1 MQTSKNKPRL
11 QFPVAVERGGL
22 FDKAASFNGL
32 MSLHLRRNA
41 IAYVLLVA
49 CYLIFSA
56 NYLIGWNE
64 TPSLPFKMF
73 VIHKNDPVKTGDYV
87 AFRWHGGH
95 PFPDGSIFA
104 KRVVGIEGDSVERAG
119 SSFTVNGQPFVARD
133 FGQTGKALFPNP
145 LPEGAST
152 VPRDSYWVAGTH
164 EYSFDSR
171 YSQVGFIK
179 KEDVVGRAYP
189 LF

>member
-1 MQTSKNKPRL
+1 MQTSKSKLRL
-11 QFPVAVERGGL
+11 QYPVFEM
-22 FDKAASFNGL
+22 AASFSGL
-32 MSLHLRRNA
+32 MALHLRRHA
-41 IAYVLLVA
+41 IAYLLLVA
-49 CYLIFSA
+49 CHWLFSA
-56 NYLIGWNE
+56 NYAIGWNE
-64 TPSLPFKMF
+64 TPSLPFKVF
-73 VIHKNDPVKTGDYV
+73 IIHKNDPVKDGDYV

-95 PFPDGSIFA
+95 PFPSGSIFA
-104 KRVVGIEGDSVERAG
+104 KRVVGGEGDPVERAG
-119 SSFTVNGQPFVARD
+119 SSFTVNGQLFVAKD
-133 FGQTGKALFPNP
+133 YGQTGKALFPNP
-145 LPEGAST
+145 LPEGASR

>member
-1 MQTSKNKPRL
+1 MQTSGNKPWPRL
-11 QFPVAVERGGL
+11 PLAAEWTGL
-22 FDKAASFNGL
+22 FDKARSFKGL
-32 MSLHLRRNA
+32 MALHLRRHA
-41 IAYVLLVA
+41 IAYLLLA
-49 CYLIFSA
+49 GCYLIFSA

-64 TPSLPFKMF
+64 TPSLPFKLF
-73 VIHKNDPVKTGDYV
+73 VIHKNEPVNNGDYA

-95 PFPDGSIFA
+95 PFPDGSIFT
-104 KRVVGIEGDSVERAG
+104 KRVVGGEGDPIERAG
-119 SSFTVNGQPFVARD
+119 SSFTVNGHLFVAKAR
-133 FGQTGKALFPNP
+133 GQTGKPLSPNP

-152 VPRDSYWVAGTH
+152 VPPGSHWVAGTH

-179 KEDVVGRAYP
+179 KEDVIGRAYP